1 MQNNLLERY
10 LIISK
15 KIEILEKKKEN
26 LKGKILSLKSGY
38 TEDGLCFDFQNRKG
52 SIDYKMICD
61 KYLSDKN
68 INFDDFRRKDSNV
81 FSIKE
86 IK

>member
-26 LKGKILSLKSGY
+26 LKDKILSLDSGY
-38 TEDGLCFDFQNRKG
+38 SEDGLFFELQNRKG

-68 INFDDFRRKDSNV
+68 INFDNFRRKDSKV
-81 FSIKE
+81 FSVKE
-86 IK
+86 II